1 MVVFVDT
8 SAFISLLDEDDER
21 HAAAAAT
28 WRRLLNEH
36 TVLRSTDYVR
46 VETWSLLQARF
57 GLEAVRK
64 FDRAYLPVVEWLH
77 VSEAQFAT
85 AKTLVVSANRRGFSL
100 VDAASFTAMRDEA
113 IDTAFAYDRH
123 FREQGFK
130 VL

>member
-8 SAFISLLDEDDER
+8 SAFINLLDEDDEH

-28 WRRLLNEH
+28 WHHLLNEQA
-36 TVLRSTDYVR
+36 VLRSTDYVR

-64 FDRAYLPVVEWLH
+64 FDRFYLPVVEWLH
-77 VSEAQFAT
+77 VSEPQFAA
-85 AKTLVVSANRRGFSL
+85 AKTLVLAANRRGFSL
-100 VDAASFTAMRDEA
+100 VDAASLTAMRDEA

>member
-8 SAFISLLDEDDER
+8 SAFISLLDEDDEH

-57 GLEAVRK
+57 GLEAVR
-64 FDRAYLPVVEWLH
+64 
-77 VSEAQFAT
+77 
-85 AKTLVVSANRRGFSL
+85 
-100 VDAASFTAMRDEA
+100 
-113 IDTAFAYDRH
+113 
-123 FREQGFK
+123 
-130 VL
+130 